1 MSSLLGDGIV
11 IPLQQPPAIAVGG
24 GILDGG
30 GGGGGGGGGAAM
42 MRGGRRK
49 EERIPQWGFHETKE
63 FIAIR
68 AEFERE
74 FTQTKRNK
82 TLWELIAGRMK
93 DKGFRR
99 SADQC
104 KCKWKNLVNRYKG
117 KEISEPDNGRQ
128 CPFYEEL
135 DAIFKE
141 RSKSMLM
148 LESDGLRPKKRLKKL
163 KGLLSDEE
171 TDDEDDDEESDD
183 DNRNLQQLQPFQHH
197 HQEQQQ
203 QQQHQ
208 LQQQIQS
215 RASSMQEVLE
225 EFFQQQQRNEEQ
237 WRVSLEQREMERRA
251 REHEWRECMEKLEQ
265 ERALREQAWWE
276 REEQRRLRDEV
287 RSRKRDELVE
297 AVLRKVIRDDC

>member
-1 MSSLLGDGIV
+1 
-11 IPLQQPPAIAVGG
+11 
-24 GILDGG
+24 
-30 GGGGGGGGGAAM
+30 

-203 QQQHQ
+203 QQQQQQHQ
-208 LQQQIQS
+208 LQQQIQQQQQQRPRKRKVDKDRQRATAEKS